1 MAKQRYPHVNKANK
15 YARDVVAG
23 KIPACEFVRLACQRH
38 LNDLKREKNK
48 NYIYRFDRAAGEKI
62 CAFIGLLQH
71 VKGKWAGTRIQ
82 LQPWQCFILAVP
94 FGWVRKSDGLR
105 RFREFYDEVPRKN
118 GKSVVG
124 AGTALFMTFADDEAG
139 AEGYTG
145 ATTKAQA
152 WEVFRPAKLMAER
165 SPAFLKHFG
174 VEVNAERLVSVKSG
188 SWLQPIIGKPGDGAS
203 PHCSIVDEYHEHK
216 TPDLYDTMVTGMGA
230 RTQPMQGIITTSGTN
245 LAGPCKAKR
254 NEAIKVLRG
263 EIENDELFAIIY
275 TIDEGDDW
283 QDFDNWIKA
292 NPNYGVS
299 VQEDFLRRMHRDA
312 MQIAN
317 RRNIILCKHLNIWMN
332 ADVAWMNMVE
342 FKKCNLPGFDID
354 RYSHLNCYCALD
366 LASKKDLSVL
376 SFTFE
381 DGRDLFSFSRYF
393 VPRRTIILPDNR
405 HYQQWL
411 HEGWLIEAGD
421 AITDYSFIEDELLSF
436 AKTLN
441 LVSVAY
447 DPFQATQFYTRMVDY
462 GLPLVEIGATVKN
475 FSEPMKEL
483 EARILSGH
491 FHHDGSPVT
500 EWCFS
505 NVVAHTDSK
514 DNIFPNKDHEANKID
529 GAVAQIMNVN
539 RIIVGPPEDDNEEAG
554 VFDWNELNEA

>member
-1 MAKQRYPHVNKANK
+1 MAQQKYPHVNTANR

-23 KIPACEFVRLACQRH
+23 RVAACEYVVLACQRH
-38 LNDLKREKNK
+38 LNELKREKQK
-48 NYIYRFDRAAGEKI
+48 NFIYRFDREAGEKI
-62 CAFIGLLQH
+62 CYFAELFPH
-71 VKGKWAGTRIQ
+71 VKGKWAGTKIQ
-82 LQPWQCFILAVP
+82 LQPWQCFILVVA
-94 FGWVRKSDGLR
+94 FGWKRKSDGMR
-105 RFREFYDEVPRKN
+105 RFREIYAEVERKN
-118 GKSVVG
+118 GKSVLG
-124 AGTALFMTFADDEAG
+124 AIIALYMTFADGEAG

-145 ATTKAQA
+145 ATTEKQA

-165 SPAFLKHFG
+165 TPDFLEYYG
-174 VEVNAERLVSVKSG
+174 VEVNAKRLVSLKSG
-188 SWLQPIIGKPGDGAS
+188 SWLEPIIGKPGDGAS

-230 RTQPMQGIITTSGTN
+230 RTQPMQAVITTAGTN

-254 NEAIKVLRG
+254 NEAVKVLRC
-263 EIENDELFAIIY
+263 EVENDELFAIIY

-283 QDFDNWIKA
+283 QVFDNWIKA

-312 MQIAN
+312 MQTPN
-317 RRNIILCKHLNIWMN
+317 RRNIILCKHLNMWMN

-342 FKKCNLPGFDID
+342 FKKCGLQGFDID
-354 RYSHLNCYCALD
+354 RYSHLDCYCALD

-376 SFTFE
+376 TFSFV

-393 VPRRTIILPDNR
+393 VPRRTIALPDNR

-421 AITDYSFIEDELLSF
+421 AITDYQFIEDELLEF
-436 AKTLN
+436 AKTLKI
-441 LVSVAY
+441 VSVAY

-462 GLPLVEIGATVKN
+462 GLPMIEIGATVKN

-491 FHHDGSPVT
+491 FHYDGNPVT

-505 NVVAHTDSK
+505 NVVAHTDKK
-514 DNIFPNKDHEANKID
+514 DNLFPNKDYPENKID
-529 GAVAQIMNVN
+529 GAVAQIMAMN
-539 RIIVGPPEDDNEEAG
+539 RIIVGAPDEEEIFNA
-554 VFDWNELNEA
+554 FREL